1 MQHLKTILSEKYNE
15 EICDLIL
22 LHFERMSIPK
32 GDVLIDI
39 NDIVRDFYFIESG
52 LFRSY
57 YIDDR
62 GEDLTFDFYTSGEV
76 VTILDSLVNN
86 IASEFCIESL
96 QPSAV
101 LKISKRSLESLIF
114 QYPKLEELR
123 FRLIV
128 KHNEKSVA
136 RTLLHQLPTGR
147 ERLLKFFVSYPN
159 VLYQCKNK
167 HVASFLRL
175 TKESF
180 SRLING

>member
-1 MQHLKTILSEKYNE
+1 MQHLKAILSEIYNE
-15 EICDLIL
+15 EICDSIL
-22 LHFERMSIPK
+22 LQFEKMSIPK
-32 GDVLIDI
+32 GDILIDI

-62 GEDLTFDFYTSGEV
+62 GEDVTFDFYMCGDV

-86 IASEFCIESL
+86 ISSEFCIEAL
-96 QPSAV
+96 QPSTI
-101 LKISKRSLESLIF
+101 LKIPKQSLERLIF
-114 QYPKLEELR
+114 QYPKLEEIR

-147 ERLLKFFVSYPN
+147 ERLLKFFDSYPN
-159 VLYQCKNK
+159 VFYHCKNK

-180 SRLING
+180 SRLFNG